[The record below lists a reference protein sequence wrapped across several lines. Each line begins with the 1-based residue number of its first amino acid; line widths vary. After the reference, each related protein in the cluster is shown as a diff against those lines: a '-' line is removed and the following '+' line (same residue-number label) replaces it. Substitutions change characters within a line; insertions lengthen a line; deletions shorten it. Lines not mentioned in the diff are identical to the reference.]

1 MAPARRRET
10 LERSICWIRND
21 MMAASQFKENAMK
34 KLSVAL
40 VCVLIIPMFASIADA
55 RGRDKPDFHYEGTTK
70 CWSNNTRCK

>member
-1 MAPARRRET
+1 
-10 LERSICWIRND
+10 
-21 MMAASQFKENAMK
+21 MK

-40 VCVLIIPMFASIADA
+40 FCVLLIPVFASVAHA